1 MIWLLLSIILIC
13 LALAL
18 MVVLWYRRAMY
29 RPHEYINSPHQD
41 RIREL
46 ERRLAEHIASRE
58 KNARDRERLRTHYES
73 LLAEYTTRMKV
84 SDGSIEQIQQ
94 LVRDR
99 AVLDRIESE
108 LQIKPRRD

>member
-1 MIWLLLSIILIC
+1 MIWLLLGIILLC

-18 MVVLWYRRAMY
+18 VAVMRYRRAMY
-29 RPHEYINSPHQD
+29 RRLDYIDSPHQD

-46 ERRLAEHIASRE
+46 ERRLADHIAARE
-58 KNARDRERLRTHYES
+58 KNARDRERLREHYTS
-73 LLAEYTTRMKV
+73 LLAEYNVRKET

-108 LQIKPRRD
+108 LGIETPHG